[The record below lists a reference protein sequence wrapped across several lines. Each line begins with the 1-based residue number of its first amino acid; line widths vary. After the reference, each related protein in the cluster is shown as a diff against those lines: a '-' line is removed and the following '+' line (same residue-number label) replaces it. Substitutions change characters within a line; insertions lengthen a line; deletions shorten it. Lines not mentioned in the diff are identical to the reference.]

1 MASNPN
7 AIQTP
12 NFVEQEVRAHR
23 PLATELSAHYA
34 STYARPDLK
43 DDMEQEGLIAM
54 GIMAQGWDPTRG
66 GHLTTAL
73 LNHARWAILHYIDRE
88 LHPRRQG
95 AQIVYVDLDPGQVAD
110 GDEDDLADMIDT
122 RIRAGAVQGALGA
135 LTDRQRQILLLATE
149 DVAIRGTARVMGL
162 SAATVS
168 AELRNAM
175 KSIRKQLHIQEPVD
189 ERAAS
194 SE

>member
-1 MASNPN
+1 
-7 AIQTP
+7 
-12 NFVEQEVRAHR
+12 
-23 PLATELSAHYA
+23 
-34 STYARPDLK
+34 
-43 DDMEQEGLIAM
+43 
-54 GIMAQGWDPTRG
+54 
-66 GHLTTAL
+66 
-73 LNHARWAILHYIDRE
+73 
-88 LHPRRQG
+88 
-95 AQIVYVDLDPGQVAD
+95 VAD